1 MARNVAAFEQLVC
14 GFGIT
19 LVLYYIFVF
28 LMRHTGIPWM
38 RQKVWRFIHRRYVR
52 MVCELDNNYAETIGS
67 SRLFSIIDK
76 WGQAWAEALKTSFQE
91 FSRLLIIAIP
101 TIILLARQS
110 WIMVLAASVTITI
123 GGIVIYF
130 LNKRLRIYKVERA
143 KSTMEYDRGFIRAIQ
158 SRLEITQNL
167 SFEKNLA
174 VLDEYNMNYWKA
186 FRKQMGI
193 QMLMFQGSRVLSFVI
208 LIALYW
214 ILGHQYLDGW
224 VTLPHLILLASLV
237 ATLNGLF
244 FDMTEHYMNLS
255 DQMVSIEQLWDKIE
269 NAPKTK
275 NLFSGDNFEYQKWE
289 IIFQNINF
297 AYVPGKLILKDFSY
311 VFEAGKKYALVG
323 PSGGWKTTVMKL
335 ASGFL
340 SAQKGIV
347 SVDGFDLSTVN
358 LSTFYPNIGYLTQ
371 DPQIFDGTI
380 RENLMSGVSGVSG
393 LSFSERESLSK
404 NTKRSS
410 AKAEDDKRE
419 KELDQR
425 LMRALQDA
433 QADFVFSLP
442 EGLETEI
449 GERGVKLSG
458 GQKQRLAIAKI
469 FLKNPQLIFLD
480 EPTSALDSFSEEKIS
495 QAFHTLFEWRTVLI
509 IAHRLQTVRESDMI
523 LVLEHGRISEQGKH
537 DELIANNWVYARM
550 LKLQSGF

>member
-1 MARNVAAFEQLVC
+1 MERNIAAFEQLVY

-19 LVLYYIFVF
+19 LVLYYFFVIA
-28 LMRHTGIPWM
+28 MRYTGLPWM
-38 RQKVWRFIHRRYVR
+38 RQKVWIFIHRRYVR

-110 WIMVLAASVTITI
+110 WIMVFTACATITI

-143 KSTMEYDRGFIRAIQ
+143 KSVMEYDRSFIRAIQ

-174 VLDEYNMNYWKA
+174 ILDECNTNYWKA

-214 ILGHQYLDGW
+214 ILGHQYLDGS

-289 IIFQNINF
+289 IRFQNIHF
-297 AYVPGKLILKDFSY
+297 AYVPEKPILKNFSY
-311 VFEAGKKYALVG
+311 VFEAGKKYALIG
-323 PSGGWKTTVMKL
+323 PSGGWKTTIMKL
-335 ASGFL
+335 ASWFL
-340 SAQKGIV
+340 SAQKGTV
-347 SVDGFDLSTVN
+347 SVDDFDLSIVN

-380 RENLMSGVSGVSG
+380 RENLVQGKLTQFQESDI
-393 LSFSERESLSK
+393 REAL
-404 NTKRSS
+404 
-410 AKAEDDKRE
+410 E
-419 KELDQR
+419 K
-425 LMRALQDA
+425 A
-433 QADFVFSLP
+433 QADFVFTLP

-469 FLKNPQLIFLD
+469 FLKNPRIIFLD

-523 LVLEHGRISEQGKH
+523 LVLEHGRISEYGKH
-537 DELIANNWVYARM
+537 EELIERNWVYTRM